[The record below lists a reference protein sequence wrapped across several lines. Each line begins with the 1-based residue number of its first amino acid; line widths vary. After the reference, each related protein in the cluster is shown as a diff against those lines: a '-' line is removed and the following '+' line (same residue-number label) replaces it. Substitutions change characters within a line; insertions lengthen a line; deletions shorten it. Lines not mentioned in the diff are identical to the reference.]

1 MAIPS
6 SITVPV
12 KIDPQVAWGKTSTAG
27 AGLATTGLIGAVLA
41 FILGDRTPETVAAI
55 VGGIATFLFS
65 SVTVLAGRYLQ
76 AHAAV
81 KRTVQTGASE
91 ALSVGHTLTPVLN
104 SVQLGD
110 ATSLQVELA
119 ALEESIA
126 CRLTDVINSH
136 LSPDRDS
143 PSKQEGGS
151 ADYDRVDDEAEQT
164 VLDAIPDPVPINA
177 NPKVKDPDLTDG
189 GPKAD
194 ADSPQV

>member
-27 AGLATTGLIGAVLA
+27 AGLAATGLIGAVLA

-55 VGGIATFLFS
+55 VGGIATALFS
-65 SVTVLAGRYLQ
+65 GLTVLAGRYLQ

-81 KRTVQTGASE
+81 KRTVQTAAGD
-91 ALSVGHTLTPVLN
+91 ALAVGRLAAPVLN

-110 ATSLQVELA
+110 APSLQAELA
-119 ALEESIA
+119 AMEKRITGE
-126 CRLTDVINSH
+126 LTALVVEH
-136 LSPDRDS
+136 LAPQDGDKSEDD
-143 PSKQEGGS
+143 GS

-194 ADSPQV
+194 ADSPQA